1 MNHYLLIY
9 TVAPD
14 YLEKRGTYR
23 KEHLKLAESLH
34 QNGQLLMG
42 GALADPADKAILLF
56 RGESPEAAEAFV
68 QADPYVKNGLVLSWE
83 IREWTVVVGN
93 SDTP

>member
-14 YLEKRGTYR
+14 YLEKRGAYR

-42 GALADPADKAILLF
+42 GALADPADKTILLF

-83 IREWTVVVGN
+83 IREWNVVVGN